1 MKTKFVVVVEDD
13 PAMREIVAHKLITNG
28 FEIKQAEDG
37 KKGLDMIISEKP
49 SLVLL
54 DLMLPEMDGF
64 QVLEA
69 IRKSQDQM
77 LASLP
82 VIILSN
88 LWSNQDIL
96 RAKTLFV
103 QAYLVKAYFTPDQIL
118 AKVNEVLGL
127 TPG

>member
-1 MKTKFVVVVEDD
+1 MKTKFVVIVEDD
-13 PAMREIVAHKLITNG
+13 PSMREIVTHKLITNG
-28 FEIKQAEDG
+28 FEIKQADDG
-37 KKGLDMIISEKP
+37 KKGLELILSEKP
-49 SLVLL
+49 NLVLL

-69 IRKSQDQM
+69 IRKSKDQN
-77 LASLP
+77 LVNLP

-103 QAYLVKAYFTPDQIL
+103 QAYMVKAYFTPDQIL
-118 AKVNEVLGL
+118 AKVNEVLSL
-127 TPG
+127 QMR